1 MTLVQA
7 MKLLVLLSVM
17 LTVLSLALRA
27 RAGDFFYL
35 FREWRL
41 GLRAVIAM
49 FVIVPIVAIIMA
61 DVFDLKGPVKV
72 ALVALAFSPVPPL
85 LPRKQAKAGGEASY
99 ISGLLVAAALASLVL
114 APIGLS
120 LIGEI
125 FGLEMQV
132 SRAGMATTLGLTIAL
147 PLALGVLGQRV
158 LGDARAG
165 AVSGPLS
172 KVANVLFAVSVLSL
186 LVALAPAVG
195 KLLGDGTIVALVAM
209 SLVGLAAGWFLA
221 GDDRH
226 NRAVLALASAARHP
240 GVAIGIAT
248 TSFPDAKL
256 APAAIILAAVVNT
269 LIAIPFLK
277 RLHKSEV

>member
-1 MTLVQA
+1 VT
-7 MKLLVLLSVM
+7 
-17 LTVLSLALRA
+17 
-27 RAGDFFYL
+27 G
-35 FREWRL
+35 
-41 GLRAVIAM
+41 
-49 FVIVPIVAIIMA
+49 AIYG
-61 DVFDLKGPVKV
+61 V
-72 ALVALAFSPVPPL
+72 
-85 LPRKQAKAGGEASY
+85 ET
-99 ISGLLVAAALASLVL
+99 
-114 APIGLS
+114 
-120 LIGEI
+120 
-125 FGLEMQV
+125 QV

-147 PLALGVLGQRV
+147 PLLLGVLGQRV
-158 LGDARAG
+158 LGDERAA

-172 KVANVLFAVSVLSL
+172 KVANVLFAISVLAL

-221 GDDRH
+221 GDDRD
-226 NRAVLALASAARHP
+226 NRIVLALASATRHP

-277 RLHKSEV
+277 RLQKSEA

>member
-17 LTVLSLALRA
+17 LTVVSLALRA
-27 RAGDFFYL
+27 RAGDFLYL

-49 FVIVPIVAIIMA
+49 FVIVPAVAILMA
-61 DVFDLKGPVKV
+61 NVFELKGPVKI

-85 LPRKQAKAGGEASY
+85 LPRKQVKAGGEASY
-99 ISGLLVAAALASLVL
+99 ITGLLVAAALASLVL

-120 LIGEI
+120 VTGAIYGVET
-125 FGLEMQV
+125 QV

-147 PLALGVLGQRV
+147 PLLLGVLGQRV
-158 LGDARAG
+158 LGDARAA

-172 KVANVLFAVSVLSL
+172 KVANVLFAISVLAL

-221 GDDRH
+221 GDDRD
-226 NRAVLALASAARHP
+226 NRIVLALASAARHP

-248 TSFPDAKL
+248 TNFPDAKL

-277 RLHKSEV
+277 RLQKSEA

>member
-7 MKLLVLLSVM
+7 MKLLVLGSVM

-27 RAGDFFYL
+27 RAGDFLYL

-41 GLRAVIAM
+41 GLRAVVAM
-49 FVIVPIVAIIMA
+49 FVVVPVVAILMA

-85 LPRKQAKAGGEASY
+85 LPKKQVKAGGDASY
-99 ISGLLVAAALASLVL
+99 VTGLLVAGALASLML

-120 LIGEI
+120 LTGSVYGVETH
-125 FGLEMQV
+125 V

-147 PLALGVLGQRV
+147 PLLLGVLGQRV
-158 LGDARAG
+158 LGDGRAA
-165 AVSGPLS
+165 AVAGPLS
-172 KVANVLFAVSVLSL
+172 KVASVLFMVGVLAL
-186 LVALAPAVG
+186 LVVLAPAVG

-209 SLVGLAAGWFLA
+209 SLVGLGAGWWLA
-221 GDDRH
+221 GDDRD
-226 NRAVLALASAARHP
+226 NRTVLALASAARHP

-248 TSFPDAKL
+248 TSFPDARL
-256 APAAIILAAVVNT
+256 APAAIVLAAVVNT
-269 LIAIPFLK
+269 LIAIPFLQ
-277 RLHKSEV
+277 RLQKGGS

>member
-17 LTVLSLALRA
+17 LTVVSLALRA
-27 RAGDFFYL
+27 RAGDFLYL
-35 FREWRL
+35 FRGWRL

-49 FVIVPIVAIIMA
+49 FVIVPAVAILMA
-61 DVFDLKGPVKV
+61 NVFELKGPVKI

-85 LPRKQAKAGGEASY
+85 LPRKQVKAGGEASY
-99 ISGLLVAAALASLVL
+99 ITGLLVAAALASLVL

-120 LIGEI
+120 VTGAIYGVET
-125 FGLEMQV
+125 QV

-147 PLALGVLGQRV
+147 PLLLGVLGQRV
-158 LGDARAG
+158 LGDARAA

-172 KVANVLFAVSVLSL
+172 KVANVLFAISVLAL

-221 GDDRH
+221 GDDRD
-226 NRAVLALASAARHP
+226 NRIVLALASAARHP

-277 RLHKSEV
+277 RLQKSEA

>member
-17 LTVLSLALRA
+17 LTVVSLALRA
-27 RAGDFFYL
+27 RAGDFLYL

-49 FVIVPIVAIIMA
+49 FVIVPAVAILMA
-61 DVFDLKGPVKV
+61 NVFELKGPVKI

-85 LPRKQAKAGGEASY
+85 LPRKQVKAGGEASY
-99 ISGLLVAAALASLVL
+99 ITGLLVAAALASLVL

-120 LIGEI
+120 VTGAIYGVET
-125 FGLEMQV
+125 QV

-147 PLALGVLGQRV
+147 PLLLGVLGQRV
-158 LGDARAG
+158 LGDARAA

-172 KVANVLFAVSVLSL
+172 KVANVLFAISVLAL

-221 GDDRH
+221 GDDRD
-226 NRAVLALASAARHP
+226 NRIVLALASAARHP

-277 RLHKSEV
+277 RLQKSEA

>member
-17 LTVLSLALRA
+17 LTVVSLALRA
-27 RAGDFFYL
+27 RAGDFLYL

-49 FVIVPIVAIIMA
+49 FVIVPAVAILMA
-61 DVFDLKGPVKV
+61 NVFELKGPVKI

-85 LPRKQAKAGGEASY
+85 LPRKQVKAGGEASY
-99 ISGLLVAAALASLVL
+99 ITGLLVAAALASLVL

-120 LIGEI
+120 VTGAIYGVET
-125 FGLEMQV
+125 QV

-147 PLALGVLGQRV
+147 PLLLGVLGQRV
-158 LGDARAG
+158 LGDERAA

-172 KVANVLFAVSVLSL
+172 KVANVLFGVSVLAL

-221 GDDRH
+221 GDDRD
-226 NRAVLALASAARHP
+226 NRIVLALASAARHP

-277 RLHKSEV
+277 RLQKSEA

>member
-17 LTVLSLALRA
+17 LTVVSLALRA
-27 RAGDFFYL
+27 RAGDFLYL

-41 GLRAVIAM
+41 GLRAVLAM
-49 FVIVPIVAIIMA
+49 FVIVPAVAILMA
-61 DVFDLKGPVKV
+61 NVFELKGPVKI

-85 LPRKQAKAGGEASY
+85 LPRKQVKAGGEASY
-99 ISGLLVAAALASLVL
+99 ITGLLIAAALASLVL

-120 LIGEI
+120 VTGAIYGVET
-125 FGLEMQV
+125 QV

-147 PLALGVLGQRV
+147 PLLLGVLGQRV
-158 LGDARAG
+158 LGDARAA

-172 KVANVLFAVSVLSL
+172 KVANVLFAISVLAL

-221 GDDRH
+221 GDDRD
-226 NRAVLALASAARHP
+226 NRIVLALASAARHP

-277 RLHKSEV
+277 RLQKSEA